1 MIPKC
6 SFYGFNLK
14 ENLAGGDLG
23 INYGRTGNDL
33 PSPKAVVDFLTKNLN
48 YAIPLVRLFD
58 ADHEV
63 LEALRGTNLVVTIG
77 VPNVV
82 LTHIASSQ
90 DVANSWVNDH
100 IKSFIGPN
108 GVEFRYIVVGS
119 NAIPGIVASSVPP
132 AMENI
137 YQALKLAGLSDHIKV
152 TTAVYPIALSNAYP
166 PSNSTFCAEVADIMY
181 KVSNFLYDVGS
192 PLLINLYPYF
202 AFASDP
208 SLFSLEYASFRCQK
222 PVLIDGNYEYYNLF
236 DAMVDAFVA
245 AMARAV
251 GKEDVK
257 IVVSETGWPTEGN
270 EPYTSIANANIY
282 NSNLKK
288 HVVEKG
294 CTPRRADLNL
304 EAYINSMFN
313 ENQKPDPVERFF
325 GAFYTNF
332 TDVYRL
338 WR

>member
-1 MIPKC
+1 MSPTSMIWITVL
-6 SFYGFNLK
+6 SMAVFHHSMVF
-14 ENLAGGDLG
+14 GGDLG

-58 ADHEV
+58 ANLEF
-63 LEALRGTNLVVTIG
+63 LEALRGTNLVVTVG
-77 VPNVV
+77 VPNVL

-90 DVANSWVNDH
+90 NVANSWVNDH
-100 IKSFIGPN
+100 IKSFVSPN
-108 GVEFRYIVVGS
+108 GV
-119 NAIPGIVASSVPP
+119 
-132 AMENI
+132 
-137 YQALKLAGLSDHIKV
+137 KL
-152 TTAVYPIALSNAYP
+152 
-166 PSNSTFCAEVADIMY
+166 STFNQ
-181 KVSNFLYDVGS
+181 S
-192 PLLINLYPYF
+192 YPYF

-222 PVLIDGNYEYYNLF
+222 LVLIDGIYEYYKLF
-236 DAMVDAFVA
+236 DAMVDAFVT

-270 EPYTSIANANIY
+270 EPCTSIANANIY

-288 HVVEKG
+288 HVIEKG

-313 ENQKPDPVERFF
+313 EN
-325 GAFYTNF
+325 
-332 TDVYRL
+332 
-338 WR
+338 

>member
-1 MIPKC
+1 
-6 SFYGFNLK
+6 
-14 ENLAGGDLG
+14 
-23 INYGRTGNDL
+23 
-33 PSPKAVVDFLTKNLN
+33 
-48 YAIPLVRLFD
+48 
-58 ADHEV
+58 
-63 LEALRGTNLVVTIG
+63 LVVTIG
-77 VPNVV
+77 VPNVL

-90 DVANSWVNDH
+90 DAANSWVNDH
-100 IKSFIGPN
+100 IKSFISPN
-108 GVEFRYIVVGS
+108 GVSFRYIVV
-119 NAIPGIVASSVPP
+119 AILGIVASSIPP

-137 YQALKLAGLSDHIKV
+137 YQALKSAELSDHIKV
-152 TTAVYPIALSNAYP
+152 TTMVYPIALSNSYP

-181 KVSNFLYDVGS
+181 KVSNFLYDIGS
-192 PLLINLYPYF
+192 PLSINLYPYF

-270 EPYTSIANANIY
+270 EPYTSVANANIY

-288 HVVEKG
+288 HVVEMGCMHPTKG
-294 CTPRRADLNL
+294 RL
-304 EAYINSMFN
+304 E
-313 ENQKPDPVERFF
+313 F
-325 GAFYTNF
+325 GSLHKFHVQREPKT
-332 TDVYRL
+332 
-338 WR
+338 